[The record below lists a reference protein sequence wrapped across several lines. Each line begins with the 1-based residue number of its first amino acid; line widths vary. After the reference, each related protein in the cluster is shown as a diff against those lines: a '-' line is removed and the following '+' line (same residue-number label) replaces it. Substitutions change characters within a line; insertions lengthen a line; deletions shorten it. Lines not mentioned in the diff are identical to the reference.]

1 MSSAVSIQHLRKH
14 VNGVGLYGDLSFEA
28 KAGGITAIFGPNGCG
43 KSTLLNILAG
53 LTPSDGG
60 EYRIADLRRF
70 RFSYIFQNY
79 RESLLPW
86 RTNFENVAYPL
97 RIQRK
102 DKAFVRKRVDE
113 LRALFK
119 TDFDFQR
126 YPFELS
132 GGQQQAVAFLR
143 ALASEPT
150 LLFMDEPFSALDYE
164 NSLRMR
170 ESIQAYYAEHAPTI
184 LFISHDIEEAVHL
197 AGRIVVLSQRPTT
210 VAEIIEN
217 PLPYPRTLKTLNSE
231 EFHQIKNRVLTAF
244 QKAAKL

>member
-1 MSSAVSIQHLRKH
+1 MSNAVSIQNLRKL
-14 VNGVGLYGDLSFEA
+14 VNGVDLYANLSFEA

-43 KSTLLNILAG
+43 KSTLLNVLAG
-53 LTPSDGG
+53 LAKTDDGQ
-60 EYRIADLRRF
+60 YQIANLQRF
-70 RFSYIFQNY
+70 HFSYIFQNY

-86 RTNFENVAYPL
+86 RTNFDNIAFPL
-97 RIQRK
+97 EVQRK
-102 DKAFVRKRVDE
+102 ARAFIRERIDNLK
-113 LRALFK
+113 ALFR
-119 TDFDFQR
+119 TDFDLHR

-132 GGQQQAVAFLR
+132 GGQQQVVAFLR
-143 ALASEPT
+143 ALANEPT

-170 ESIQAYYAEHAPTI
+170 QSIQAYYTEHKPSI
-184 LFISHDIEEAVHL
+184 LFVSHDIEEAVHL
-197 AGRIVVLSQRPTT
+197 ASQVVVLSQRPTT
-210 VAEIIEN
+210 VAEIIDI